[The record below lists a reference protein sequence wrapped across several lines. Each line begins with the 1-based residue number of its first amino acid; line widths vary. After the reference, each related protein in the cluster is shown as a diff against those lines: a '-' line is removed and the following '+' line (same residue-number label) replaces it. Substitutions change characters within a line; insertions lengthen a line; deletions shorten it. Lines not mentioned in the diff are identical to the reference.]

1 MFADEPHSISSNKNK
16 KKKTKKK
23 AKKQRRCSLGK
34 SDGDVELK
42 SISSNNNNIGGY
54 GKFPYL
60 TDYNDHFET
69 PARAYEDILPLMECV
84 LVGNRKAEATIY
96 DPYYCAGRAAT
107 LLKNVF
113 QQRRLQQSIHIQ
125 HEKRDFYRDIQ
136 MNTVPQY
143 DILVTNPPYSSNH
156 KERCLDY
163 AIHQLKQYGRPYFL
177 LMPNY
182 VATKEYYRKLVL
194 DNDRIQTYYVVP
206 SSTSPY
212 EYDHPEGTGFEAPPF
227 ASIWFCGMA
236 YTTDQTM
243 IVGKSSFIDTFVK
256 YHATSVK
263 KGNTPR
269 IVSSLQELIHVGGV
283 SGEKRKNPRQRRKM
297 KQQALVGTG
306 GSSVGDTN
314 TSILQQSPKKKR
326 KSGQTDDIEHCRK
339 YESDNTKKRKFT

>member
-1 MFADEPHSISSNKNK
+1 MFADEPHSTSSNKNK

-42 SISSNNNNIGGY
+42 SISSNNNIGGY
-54 GKFPYL
+54 GKFPYP

-84 LVGNRKAEATIY
+84 VVGNRKAEATIY

-107 LLKNVF
+107 LLNNLF
-113 QQRRLQQSIHIQ
+113 QQRRLQQSIRIQ

-136 MNTVPQY
+136 MTTVPQY

-163 AIHQLKQYGRPYFL
+163 AVHQLKQYGQPYFL

-212 EYDHPEGTGFEAPPF
+212 EYDHPEGQVLKLHPLLVFGSVVWHTL
-227 ASIWFCGMA
+227 
-236 YTTDQTM
+236 QT
-243 IVGKSSFIDTFVK
+243 
-256 YHATSVK
+256 
-263 KGNTPR
+263 
-269 IVSSLQELIHVGGV
+269 
-283 SGEKRKNPRQRRKM
+283 KR
-297 KQQALVGTG
+297 
-306 GSSVGDTN
+306 
-314 TSILQQSPKKKR
+314 
-326 KSGQTDDIEHCRK
+326 
-339 YESDNTKKRKFT
+339 

>member
-42 SISSNNNNIGGY
+42 SISSNNIGGF
-54 GKFPYL
+54 GKFPYP

-107 LLKNVF
+107 LLNNVF
-113 QQRRLQQSIHIQ
+113 QQRRLQQSIRIQ

-243 IVGKSSFIDTFVK
+243 TVGKSSLIDTFVK
-256 YHATSVK
+256 YHATFGK
-263 KGNTPR
+263 KGNTPPR